1 MLKQRIITAVLL
13 APVLLGIVIYG
24 NAMWMAILVAVIQL
38 AATWEWLK
46 INQLKSPLAFING
59 VMLTV
64 LTLWLYHQSWLAID
78 LLIWGYAPIWLLA
91 VIWLIRFQWGRE
103 NTTAQVLIK
112 GLLGVVAIMIFAF
125 SLLSLH
131 AREAGQWWTLSLFIL
146 IWVADI
152 GAYLSGKT
160 MGKHKLA
167 INISPGKTWEG
178 LVGGLIT
185 SGIVAV
191 VGSWLLA
198 KNGIAA
204 PTLVASAFM
213 GVLMGGFG
221 QMGDLAASLLKRD
234 AGVKDSGSSL
244 PGFGGAMDLIDS
256 PILVAPLA
264 YWGLEL
270 SHNLGLWATG
280 GA

>member
-64 LTLWLYHQSWLAID
+64 LTLWLYHQSWLAIGQ
-78 LLIWGYAPIWLLA
+78 LIWVYALIWLLA
-91 VIWLIRFQWGRE
+91 VIWLIRYQWGRD

-131 AREAGQWWTLSLFIL
+131 AREAGQWWTLSLFVL

-178 LVGGLIT
+178 VIGAQMFVAIYAVILSHLMGLNLWLTIPVLMAIALF
-185 SGIVAV
+185 SV
-191 VGSWLLA
+191 VG
-198 KNGIAA
+198 
-204 PTLVASAFM
+204 
-213 GVLMGGFG
+213 
-221 QMGDLAASLLKRD
+221 DLTASLGKRQ
-234 AGVKDSGSSL
+234 AGVKDSSNLL
-244 PGFGGAMDLIDS
+244 PGHGGFIDRFDSLIAA
-256 PILVAPLA
+256 APLFLYA
-264 YWGLEL
+264 LNWL
-270 SHNLGLWATG
+270 
-280 GA
+280 